1 MHRINRL
8 DGIRAVAVL
17 CVFARH
23 TGLFHGGWIGVDL
36 FFVLSGFLITGIL
49 RRERTSPAYWRS
61 FYLKRACRI
70 VPPLALCFVGAAIVT
85 PIPLSRGIWYALFA
99 ANISLAAHPLGGGA
113 LVILWSLA
121 VEEHFYL
128 LWPFAVRFLNRRN
141 LARLAIAILCVEP
154 VLRGVATLSLHSFEP
169 IYYLTI
175 FRLDGLAAG
184 GLLALAMED
193 ARAAA
198 YLKKWSA
205 AWMVG
210 LTALLLA
217 SMTIKSFGREQNSLS
232 FNSIGY
238 SLVALCCFWIVTFV
252 LLHEDSFVS
261 RALSLRPVVFLGTIS
276 YGFYLFHLLVWEAA
290 KKYIP
295 GPDPGG
301 HHRLLI
307 VPVLCLAIGISWTS
321 FKLYEQPI
329 QAWGRSKAKA
339 ISERAPET
347 AVAEMA

>member
-8 DGIRAVAVL
+8 DGIRAIAVL
-17 CVFARH
+17 CVFGRH

-49 RRERTSPAYWRS
+49 RRERTSPVYWRS

-70 VPPLALCFVGAAIVT
+70 VPPLVLCFIGAAIVT

-99 ANISLAAHPLGGGA
+99 ANIALAAHPLEAGA

-128 LWPFAVRFLNRRN
+128 LWPFAVRFLTRKN
-141 LARLAIAILCVEP
+141 LARLAFVILCAEP
-154 VLRGVATLSLHSFEP
+154 VLRGVATFYIHSFEP

-193 ARAAA
+193 AQATA
-198 YLKKWSA
+198 YLKKWSG

-210 LTALLLA
+210 LTTVLGA
-217 SMTIKSFGREQNSLS
+217 SMMIKSFGREQNSLS

-238 SLVALCCFWIVTFV
+238 TLVAVCGFWIVTFV

-261 RALSLRPVVFLGTIS
+261 RLLSLRPVVFLGTVS

-290 KKYIP
+290 KKYISV
-295 GPDPGG
+295 PDPGG

-307 VPVLCLAIGISWTS
+307 APVLCIAIAISWLS
-321 FKLYEQPI
+321 FKFYEKPI
-329 QAWGRSKAKA
+329 QTWGRRKAKML
-339 ISERAPET
+339 SERAPEN
-347 AVAEMA
+347 AVVEMA